1 MTLKNLTKR
10 SKIFIF
16 IALGIL
22 LALILAFCAD
32 KKENDDMDAITAA
45 LDGEVDPNTAIEDLP
60 TVARL
65 DPLSIPKYQQP
76 LYIPPLMQPVRQGN
90 LTDDE
95 PGKRQ
100 FDDQTLIIPPVSQ
113 PANEGK
119 LTSYEI
125 AVRQFEQQILP
136 QGFPLTTVWGYGV
149 EGDPLPSAGVESS
162 FHYPAN
168 TIQAQRDEMVR
179 VRWFNHLVDEPES
192 EAPRFI
198 PHFLPID
205 QTIDWAFPDRIPVL
219 DSKLYLGPVP
229 IVTHV
234 TGARVYD
241 HSDGAPEAWFL
252 PIASDIPIDY
262 YLEGF
267 MYTTATDPYVD
278 PVDPDDP
285 ELPPSGTAQYDYRN
299 DQLAS
304 TLWYHDNT
312 MGISRLNIYAGLSGF
327 WLVRDDVE
335 ASLDLPG
342 PSPQAGDPPGT
353 SYYDIPLAIQD
364 KSFNEDG
371 SLYYPQS
378 RRSYEGYQGAF
389 MPDTN
394 IPARWHPS
402 FFGDT
407 MLVNGN
413 TWPYLEVEPRLYRF
427 RLLNG
432 CNSRFLLL
440 DFDQELGFTMIGG
453 DGGFLSAKPVELDQ
467 VLLGPGERADVIVD
481 FSAFNPGDEII
492 MLNQGGDNL
501 FTSLP
506 IDEQDLA
513 NPETTGQVMK
523 FLVVNLTEAGNAG
536 SIPTELPVIQ
546 PLSTKQPERDL
557 TLHEQISNF
566 EGLHFKSSLGTPVD
580 GPKKI
585 TDLVTDNPDIDD
597 TVIWNLINLTSIAHP
612 MHIHIDHFQVIERV
626 PFDQFGFI
634 SAQEKYLLGEDLEPP
649 EWEDFITG
657 EAVKPEAW
665 ENGWKD
671 TVIAPPGYVTRVVAV
686 VGYEGQHYWES
697 MILEQ
702 RDNEM
707 MFPFYIGELWIKEK
721 QGISR

>member
-1 MTLKNLTKR
+1 MSLKNQTKR
-10 SKIFIF
+10 SIVFYI

-22 LALILAFCAD
+22 FALILSSCGE
-32 KKENDDMDAITAA
+32 KNRNDDLEPESPSTS
-45 LDGEVDPNTAIEDLP
+45 LEGEFKQETEEVPA
-60 TVARL
+60 VARL

-76 LYIPPLMQPVRQGN
+76 LYIPPLMQPARQGN

-125 AVRQFEQQILP
+125 AARQFEQQVLP
-136 QGFPLTTVWGYGV
+136 EGFPLTKVWGYGV

-162 FHYPAN
+162 FHYPAH
-168 TIQAQRDEMVR
+168 TIQVQRGEMVR
-179 VRWFNHLVDEPES
+179 VRWFNHLVDDPES
-192 EAPRFI
+192 ETPRII

-234 TGARVYD
+234 AGARVYD
-241 HSDGAPEAWFL
+241 HSDGSPEAWFL
-252 PIASDIPIDY
+252 PISSDIPVDY

-267 MYTTATDPYVD
+267 MYTSATDPYVD
-278 PVDPDDP
+278 PLDPDDP
-285 ELPPSGTAQYDYRN
+285 VIPPSGTAQYEYRN
-299 DQLAS
+299 DQSAS

-312 MGISRLNIYAGLSGF
+312 MGISRLNVYAGLSGF
-327 WLVRDDVE
+327 WLVRDEVE

-342 PSPQAGDPPGT
+342 PSPQPGDVPGT
-353 SYYDIPLAIQD
+353 SYYDIPLSIQD
-364 KSFNEDG
+364 KSFNKDG
-371 SLYYPQS
+371 SLYYPES
-378 RRSYEGYQGAF
+378 RRTYEGYQGAF

-427 RLLNG
+427 RLLNS

-440 DFDQELGFTMIGG
+440 DFDKNLGFTLIGS
-453 DGGFLSAKPVELDQ
+453 DGGFLSGSPVELDQ

-481 FSAFNPGDEII
+481 FSAFKPGDQII
-492 MLNQGGDNL
+492 MLNLGSDNL
-501 FTSLP
+501 FSNLP
-506 IDEQDLA
+506 IDPQDLA

-523 FLVVNLTEAGNAG
+523 FTIVNLTEAGNTG
-536 SIPTELPVIQ
+536 SIPTQLPVIQ
-546 PLSTKQPERDL
+546 PLSTSQPERDL
-557 TLHEQISNF
+557 TLHEQISVFDN
-566 EGLHFKSSLGTPVD
+566 LHFKSSLGTPAD

-585 TDLVTDNPDIDD
+585 TDQITANPDIEN
-597 TVIWNLINLTSIAHP
+597 TVIWNLINLTSISQSLHL
-612 MHIHIDHFQVIERV
+612 HIDQFQVLERV

-634 SAQEKYLLGEDLEPP
+634 AAQEKYLSGEELQAP
-649 EWEDFITG
+649 EWEDFVTG
-657 EAVKPEAW
+657 DAEKPEEW

-671 TVIAPPGYVTRVVAV
+671 TVITPPGHVTRVVAL

-697 MILEQ
+697 TILEQ

-707 MFPFYIGELWIKEK
+707 MFPFYIGEFWIKEK